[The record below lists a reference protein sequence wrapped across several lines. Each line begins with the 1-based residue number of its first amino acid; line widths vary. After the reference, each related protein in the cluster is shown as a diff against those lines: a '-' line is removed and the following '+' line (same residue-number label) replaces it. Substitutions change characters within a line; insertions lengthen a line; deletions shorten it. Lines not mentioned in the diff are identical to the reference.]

1 MKKTFIVCAT
11 CLLAVTVLLSA
22 GCASTTVSRVDA
34 AERIDLSGYWNDVD
48 VRHIAD
54 TLVSECVNALAIT
67 DFIRN
72 SHAVPTVIVGTFR
85 NHSDEH
91 IDTSILAKKFE
102 NALINSGRVDFVAN
116 ASERSEIRQERQEQQ
131 SFASEET
138 AKRLGNE
145 IGADFMLIGSVK
157 TIVDYANGTTV
168 RCYIVNAELINIE
181 TNKKCWVGE
190 NSDIKK
196 VIQRSEIGRASW

>member
-1 MKKTFIVCAT
+1 M
-11 CLLAVTVLLSA
+11 
-22 GCASTTVSRVDA
+22 
-34 AERIDLSGYWNDVD
+34 
-48 VRHIAD
+48 
-54 TLVSECVNALAIT
+54 
-67 DFIRN
+67 
-72 SHAVPTVIVGTFR
+72 PTVIVGTFR

-196 VIQRSEIGRASW
+196 VIQRSGTRW

>member
-1 MKKTFIVCAT
+1 MKKTFIVRAA
-11 CLLAVTVLLSA
+11 CLLAAAALLSA
-22 GCASTTVSRVDA
+22 GCASTTTVSRVDA
-34 AERIDLSGYWNDVD
+34 AEKIDLSGYWNDVD

-54 TLVSECVNALAIT
+54 TLVAECVNAVAIT

-72 SHAVPTVIVGTFR
+72 SRAVPTVIVGTFR
-85 NHSDEH
+85 NQSDEH

-102 NALINSGRVDFVAN
+102 NALINSGRVDFVAS
-116 ASERSEIRQERQEQQ
+116 AAERAEIRQERQEQQ

-145 IGADFMLIGSVK
+145 TGADFMLIGSVK
-157 TIVDYANGTTV
+157 TIVDSADGTTV
-168 RCYIVNAELINIE
+168 RCYIVNAELIDIE

-196 VIQRSEIGRASW
+196 VIQRSGTRR